1 MPDVGQV
8 LKAEIT
14 RLARKEVKRAADP
27 LHTSIVGLKQRVSDL
42 RKRVARLE
50 RDNQRLLA
58 AESTRIQRGTSL
70 EPDETEAMRVTAKGI
85 KALRKKLGHSQKDL
99 ALLMGVSLQS
109 VSLWERKAGSLK
121 LRPKTQKAL
130 ASVRGLGVR
139 EARTWLDTLER
150 KKGAGNRSRRK
161 QR

>member
-27 LHTSIVGLKQRVSDL
+27 LHASIVGLKQRVSDL
-42 RKRVARLE
+42 RKRAARLE

-58 AESTRIQRGTSL
+58 AESTRIQRGTPL
-70 EPDETEAMRVTAKGI
+70 EPGETEAMRVTTKGI
-85 KALRKKLGHSQKDL
+85 KALRKKLGLRQKDL